1 MPPDSLRHTC
11 GTLTPVPHL
20 DDERL
25 QALARLA
32 RLDLTTADREAL
44 GADLER
50 ILDYVERLA
59 TFDDPTTEP
68 LRHPNQGGSGEPA
81 GVQPGDLRPDAPVDG
96 LPRSALEALAPAWR
110 DDRVEVPRTVEQDG

>member
-1 MPPDSLRHTC
+1 M
-11 GTLTPVPHL
+11 PHL
-20 DDERL
+20 DDDQL

-59 TFDDPTTEP
+59 AFDDPAAEP
-68 LRHPNQGGSGEPA
+68 LRHPNQGPGGGEPA
-81 GVQPGDLRPDAPVDG
+81 DLRPDVPIAG
-96 LPRSALEALAPAWR
+96 LPRTALEALAPAWR

>member
-1 MPPDSLRHTC
+1 M
-11 GTLTPVPHL
+11 PHL
-20 DDERL
+20 DDDQL

-44 GADLER
+44 GADLTR

-59 TFDDPTTEP
+59 AFDDPATEP
-68 LRHPNQGGSGEPA
+68 LRHPNQGAGGLEPA
-81 GVQPGDLRPDAPVDG
+81 SLRPDAPDAG
-96 LPRSALEALAPAWR
+96 LPRAALEALAPAWR

>member
-1 MPPDSLRHTC
+1 M
-11 GTLTPVPHL
+11 PHL
-20 DDERL
+20 DDDQL

-50 ILDYVERLA
+50 ILAYVERLA
-59 TFDDPTTEP
+59 GFDDPAVEP
-68 LRHPNQGGSGEPA
+68 LRHPNLEVGDGEPA
-81 GVQPGDLRPDAPVDG
+81 GHRPDDLRPDVARSG

-110 DDRVEVPRTVEQDG
+110 DDRFEVPRTVEQDG

>member
-1 MPPDSLRHTC
+1 M
-11 GTLTPVPHL
+11 PHL

-32 RLDLTTADREAL
+32 RLDLTSADREAL
-44 GADLER
+44 GADLAR

-59 TFDDPTTEP
+59 DFDDPATAP
-68 LRHPNQGGSGEPA
+68 LRHPNQGDGGLEPA
-81 GVQPGDLRPDAPVDG
+81 GLRPDLPVAG
-96 LPRSALEALAPAWR
+96 LPRAALQALAPAWR

>member
-1 MPPDSLRHTC
+1 M
-11 GTLTPVPHL
+11 PHL
-20 DDERL
+20 DDDQLR
-25 QALARLA
+25 ALARLA

-59 TFDDPTTEP
+59 AFDDPSAEP
-68 LRHPNQGGSGEPA
+68 LRHPNLETDGGEPA
-81 GVQPGDLRPDAPVDG
+81 DLRPDVPVTG
-96 LPRSALEALAPAWR
+96 LPRTALEALAPAWR

>member
-1 MPPDSLRHTC
+1 M
-11 GTLTPVPHL
+11 PHL
-20 DDERL
+20 DDDQL

-59 TFDDPTTEP
+59 AFDDPTTEP
-68 LRHPNQGGSGEPA
+68 LRHPNQGADGHVPT
-81 GVQPGDLRPDAPVDG
+81 DLRPDVPAAG
-96 LPRSALEALAPAWR
+96 LSRAALEALAPAWR
-110 DDRVEVPRTVEQDG
+110 DGRVEVPRTVDQDG

>member
-1 MPPDSLRHTC
+1 M
-11 GTLTPVPHL
+11 PHL
-20 DDERL
+20 DDDQL
-25 QALARLA
+25 KALARLA

-50 ILDYVERLA
+50 ILDYVDRLA
-59 TFDDPTTEP
+59 AFDDPSADP
-68 LRHPNQGGSGEPA
+68 LRHPNLEAGGGEPA
-81 GVQPGDLRPDAPVDG
+81 GLRPDVPVAG

>member
-1 MPPDSLRHTC
+1 
-11 GTLTPVPHL
+11 VPHL
-20 DDERL
+20 DDEQL

-59 TFDDPTTEP
+59 AFDDPSAEP
-68 LRHPNQGGSGEPA
+68 LRHPNQGAAGEPA
-81 GVQPGDLRPDAPVDG
+81 GLQPGGLQPDDLRPDAPLDG